1 MKLFSVL
8 SLLFIAIGIM
18 TYGLSRYAGELTEL
32 FILLGFIS
40 LFITIILGFVA
51 MTKKEAGKLKYLSIM
66 MAFLMLGVITWAEPF
81 QIVRVL
87 TWLKNV

>member
-1 MKLFSVL
+1 MKLFSML

-18 TYGLSRYAGELTEL
+18 TYGVSRNAGELTEL

-87 TWLKNV
+87 TWLKNA